1 MAPASAVQRSS
12 ATTVFIIEVTI
23 AGVPNNHAT
32 LDERS
37 GFVAIDRD
45 GQFVDDPTLAHG
57 LLSSHRGALF
67 AMSVDPDQPAWLED
81 GALLAGQWTELVMP
95 LALRVG
101 SATVTIRE
109 LVKRACAGGTASE
122 DGPTLT
128 GAQLVTPPAEE
139 HPSAPWPR
147 SERVHALETTRV
159 REIVVPIAHM
169 PTLAT
174 DEAPA
179 TIRTPFP
186 FPFALDEDDQTPP
199 LVITRTSP
207 RSSWERI
214 VASALVSTQPG
225 DQAGR

>member
-1 MAPASAVQRSS
+1 M
-12 ATTVFIIEVTI
+12 FIIEVTT
-23 AGVPNNHAT
+23 GVSNNHVT

-37 GFVAIDRD
+37 GFVAIGRD
-45 GQFVDDPTLAHG
+45 GQFVDDPTLAHA

-67 AMSVDPDQPAWLED
+67 LMSVDPDQPAWLED
-81 GALLAGQWTELVMP
+81 GAPLAGQWTEVVMP

-101 SATVTIRE
+101 SATLTIRE
-109 LVKRACAGGTASE
+109 LVNRASARRTLSE
-122 DGPTLT
+122 DEPTLS
-128 GAQLVTPPAEE
+128 GAQLLTPPAQE

-147 SERVHALETTRV
+147 SERVPELETTRV
-159 REIVVPIAHM
+159 REIVLPIARM
-169 PTLAT
+169 PTVAT
-174 DEAPA
+174 DEAPP
-179 TIRTPFP
+179 TIRTP

-225 DQAGR
+225 DQTGR